1 MCVCSSVSL
10 GRGRGGVRTRSCA
23 YGSRSL
29 WVSSLSSLCL
39 PCWGEGSVSLG
50 DRHAHILGCV
60 CVRLYFCPRCLCVR
74 VSSRCP
80 PVSRLSLC
88 SCVPGCECVCEHGVC
103 LSRSPLRQCLY
114 LSVCVC
120 VFTCVSLSLGLSG
133 CLYASASG
141 CDPPKSMCERLNAWT
156 GRPSRATSLLVLHV
170 SWPGAPRFPSSFLP
184 LRALSGS

>member
-1 MCVCSSVSL
+1 M
-10 GRGRGGVRTRSCA
+10 RTRSCA
-23 YGSRSL
+23 YRSWSL
-29 WVSSLSSLCL
+29 WMSSMSSLCL

-50 DRHAHILGCV
+50 DRHVHILGCV
-60 CVRLYFCPRCLCVR
+60 CVCLYFCPRCLCVR

-103 LSRSPLRQCLY
+103 LSRSPPRQCLY

-120 VFTCVSLSLGLSG
+120 SPVCLCLWAFLGVCMRVHLGATLLKACVK
-133 CLYASASG
+133 
-141 CDPPKSMCERLNAWT
+141 DNAWT
-156 GRPSRATSLLVLHV
+156 GRPSRASSLLVLQV

>member
-103 LSRSPLRQCLY
+103 LSRSPPRQCLY

-120 VFTCVSLSLGLSG
+120 SPVCLCLWAFLGVCMRVHLGATLLKACVK
-133 CLYASASG
+133 
-141 CDPPKSMCERLNAWT
+141 D
-156 GRPSRATSLLVLHV
+156 
-170 SWPGAPRFPSSFLP
+170 
-184 LRALSGS
+184 